1 MRHNQKLASGE
12 SVVSEPMFLVKTCR
26 YFRPRDRD
34 RRRET
39 GDGKRETGDGTHK
52 RETADGTGDWRQEKA
67 DRIQKTGDDSLTSYP
82 ENLIKRMNFTIF

>member
-1 MRHNQKLASGE
+1 MRDRRKRQETGHKRRE
-12 SVVSEPMFLVKTCR
+12 T
-26 YFRPRDRD
+26 RDRD

-39 GDGKRETGDGTHK
+39 GDGKWETGDGTHK